1 MKNRKKSIVVTGAAI
16 MLAAIMV
23 LGGGT
28 YAYLQGSTKDV
39 VNNFHTNKVLV
50 ELKETT
56 GNDYEIIPGTTQS
69 KDPKVTVDNTVDS
82 YVYVEITDATDGLV
96 DYTIADGWTKLDG
109 YDNIY
114 YREVAANAETK
125 TFSVLAGDS
134 VTYDAALGNSD
145 MVEGDA
151 LKDGVALTFK
161 AHAIQSE
168 PFANAVDAYK
178 QMPTFVSSAA
188 DLKEMLQQNGGN
200 IILQDNI
207 TVEDG
212 IQLGILK
219 DSSIDFNGKTFSGA
233 FENGT
238 TTNGGP
244 SVNLVLRDP
253 NNNGGYSIDSELVKL
268 PGGGMRQIG
277 AVTAWQPTIT
287 IESGKYRH
295 DNAVVYCQLQRSSE
309 TVGVVIN
316 GGTFEGKGNAS
327 VVADIIGSV
336 EINGGTF
343 NATKEGDGSGE
354 CIYLSW
360 GSQRVP
366 TITTINDGT
375 FNADGRLFYIK
386 SQSGYTQKIEVKGG
400 NFNVAPGGKLVEVSG
415 NVPATDI
422 LVITGGTFN
431 VDPSDYVDT
440 EHYNVTKSN
449 DKWTVTA
456 K

>member
-1 MKNRKKSIVVTGAAI
+1 M
-16 MLAAIMV
+16 M
-23 LGGGT
+23 
-28 YAYLQGSTKDV
+28 
-39 VNNFHTNKVLV
+39 
-50 ELKETT
+50 ELF
-56 GNDYEIIPGTTQS
+56 
-69 KDPKVTVDNTVDS
+69 
-82 YVYVEITDATDGLV
+82 L
-96 DYTIADGWTKLDG
+96 YTISFNG
-109 YDNIY
+109 YDNVY
-114 YREVAANAETK
+114 YREVKSSNEK
-125 TFSVLAGDS
+125 QEFYVLKDNK

-145 MVEGDA
+145 MMEGDA

-336 EINGGTF
+336 EKAMVLESVFTF
-343 NATKEGDGSGE
+343 PGVLRE
-354 CIYLSW
+354 YLLLLLLMMVLLMRMVVSFI
-360 GSQRVP
+360 SNLKAV
-366 TITTINDGT
+366 T
-375 FNADGRLFYIK
+375 LK
-386 SQSGYTQKIEVKGG
+386 
-400 NFNVAPGGKLVEVSG
+400 KLR
-415 NVPATDI
+415 
-422 LVITGGTFN
+422 
-431 VDPSDYVDT
+431 
-440 EHYNVTKSN
+440 
-449 DKWTVTA
+449 
-456 K
+456 

>member
-1 MKNRKKSIVVTGAAI
+1 M
-16 MLAAIMV
+16 
-23 LGGGT
+23 
-28 YAYLQGSTKDV
+28 
-39 VNNFHTNKVLV
+39 
-50 ELKETT
+50 
-56 GNDYEIIPGTTQS
+56 
-69 KDPKVTVDNTVDS
+69 
-82 YVYVEITDATDGLV
+82 
-96 DYTIADGWTKLDG
+96 
-109 YDNIY
+109 
-114 YREVAANAETK
+114 
-125 TFSVLAGDS
+125 
-134 VTYDAALGNSD
+134 
-145 MVEGDA
+145 
-151 LKDGVALTFK
+151 
-161 AHAIQSE
+161 
-168 PFANAVDAYK
+168 
-178 QMPTFVSSAA
+178 
-188 DLKEMLQQNGGN
+188 
-200 IILQDNI
+200 
-207 TVEDG
+207 
-212 IQLGILK
+212 
-219 DSSIDFNGKTFSGA
+219 
-233 FENGT
+233 
-238 TTNGGP
+238 
-244 SVNLVLRDP
+244 
-253 NNNGGYSIDSELVKL
+253 
-268 PGGGMRQIG
+268 
-277 AVTAWQPTIT
+277 
-287 IESGKYRH
+287 
-295 DNAVVYCQLQRSSE
+295 
-309 TVGVVIN
+309 GVVIN

-440 EHYNVTKSN
+440 EYYNVTKSN